1 MQGNH
6 TTIFHN
12 ITLYKD
18 IKGLVNMS
26 KLSGKYTVI
35 REYRNKCTVQELVQH
50 IIQIHI
56 NSVNFDITNC
66 EEHLNH
72 RVNR

>member
-1 MQGNH
+1 
-6 TTIFHN
+6 
-12 ITLYKD
+12 
-18 IKGLVNMS
+18 MS